1 MGRAGEPWAG
11 DTAASAAVIRLPVW
25 LRPLLLIFVVLGLVG
40 ANSRILPLSIG
51 DQGFYV
57 GIAYDIRHTG
67 VFTNGYVFAEGPREA
82 AHPAGMRFTP
92 LYPALLAAVAS
103 VDPVFGRSLDCVA
116 AGFGEDASC
125 ARAAPLLRGVQYG
138 LLALVFWLVWSLAR
152 RVSGDGL
159 TGWLALGLALCCA
172 PMLARFANNAMTE
185 IVALSFA
192 TCAIA
197 AGVRGLDRPG
207 WGWFA
212 VAGLCAGC
220 ATLTRPAFQAACL
233 AAPMAALLVAR
244 HRDRRLWAGMGAYLL
259 AALVVIGPWVLR
271 NALVLGTPGLTA
283 GYGPQVLVQRLAFD
297 QMTWFEWRL
306 AFLCWLPDGNGLG
319 DLLFG
324 QGACHR
330 FGWSDTPDTF
340 YEIGNGPLMQ
350 STLAAAGGWDGMT
363 GYMVRQMVLPDLGKY
378 LLVTLPLALRG
389 AVIAHWW
396 GGVLAPVCMVAT
408 ISALRR
414 RDVAFLMVSLG
425 PWLMLGLAAAVA
437 VNQERYNHLL
447 MVPYSISGA
456 LLLRRCRHPIL
467 ARLGWR

>member
-1 MGRAGEPWAG
+1 M
-11 DTAASAAVIRLPVW
+11 RLSVW
-25 LRPLLLIFVVLGLVG
+25 LRPLLLIGVVLGVVA
-40 ANSRILPLSIG
+40 ANSRILPLSTG

-57 GIAYDIRHTG
+57 GIAYDIRQSG

-82 AHPAGMRFTP
+82 AHPPGMRFTP
-92 LYPALLAAVAS
+92 LYPALLAAIAAI
-103 VDPVFGRSLDCVA
+103 DPAFGRSLECVA
-116 AGFGEDASC
+116 AGFGEDAGCS
-125 ARAAPLLRGVQYG
+125 RAAPVLRLLQYG
-138 LLALVFWLVWSLAR
+138 LLALVFWLVWWLAR

-159 TGWLALGLALCCA
+159 TGWLALGLALMCA

-192 TCAIA
+192 CGAIA

-207 WGWFA
+207 WRWFA
-212 VAGLCAGC
+212 VAGICAGC

-233 AAPMAALLVAR
+233 AAPIAAVLLAR
-244 HRDRRLWAGMGAYLL
+244 RRDRRFWAGIGAFLL
-259 AALVVIGPWVLR
+259 AALVVVLPWVLR

-306 AFLCWLPDGNGLG
+306 AFLCWMPDGNGLG

-324 QGACHR
+324 PGACHR

-363 GYMVRQMVLPDLGKY
+363 GYMLRQMVWPDLGKY
-378 LLVTLPLALRG
+378 LAVTLPLAWRG

-396 GGVLAPVCMVAT
+396 GFLLAPVCGAATVA
-408 ISALRR
+408 ALRR
-414 RDVAFLMVSLG
+414 RDAAFLMVSLA

-447 MVPYSISGA
+447 MLPYAISGA
-456 LLLRRCRHPIL
+456 MLLRRCDHPVL
-467 ARLGWR
+467 ARLGWLPVRHR